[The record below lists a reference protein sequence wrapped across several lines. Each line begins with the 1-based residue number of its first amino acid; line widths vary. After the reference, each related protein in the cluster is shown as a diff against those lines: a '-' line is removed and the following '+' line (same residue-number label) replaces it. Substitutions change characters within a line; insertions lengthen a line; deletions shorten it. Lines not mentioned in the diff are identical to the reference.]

1 MMAEKDDE
9 VVTLLRE
16 LVEVSKAAATNYADA
31 TKQYRRIMIS
41 SRFIAAG
48 LLVLLLDICFRRI

>member
-1 MMAEKDDE
+1 MVGQDEE

-16 LVEVSKAAATNYADA
+16 LVEVSKSAANSYADA